1 MYVLETGEWHVL
13 KFPVCGRSIFFRC
26 PPCSTYGLAQHM
38 SGAWASFA
46 HGLDPNFGNFSLHWP
61 DYRVAGQN
69 MVFVADEEHVE
80 EDLYRKQ
87 GLALWIEQR
96 IQGCTGLRAGV

>member
-1 MYVLETGEWHVL
+1 MSYVFG
-13 KFPVCGRSIFFRC
+13 KPDGPRSSDAR
-26 PPCSTYGLAQHM
+26 LAQHM

-46 HGLDPNFGNFSLHWP
+46 HGLDPNFGNSGLHWP

-87 GLALWIEQR
+87 GLALWTEQR